1 MEGGME
7 ERREGEPGREP
18 GPAPPAPSAPHLSEQ
33 RRLRGDPG
41 PLRIP
46 PMARPLPLLLCLA
59 ALGAGCWAA
68 TTPPGTAGPPHTG
81 TAGSPHTGTA
91 GSPHTGTA
99 GPSAEPLQDEADNQ
113 ENILSQLLGDYDKVK
128 AVSEGSDC
136 RCKCLVRPLG
146 RGACQ
151 RINEGAFKAE
161 DFYTVETITSGPS
174 CKCACVAPPSALN
187 PCEGDF
193 RLKKLREAESSDLK
207 LSSIVEMLESAF
219 YGLDLLKLHSVTTK
233 LVGRVEKLEEGM
245 SRNSMQEGH
254 GEGASVE
261 ESPEDAQNKLRKN
274 CSNLI
279 TNSLADIESSL
290 QRDAE
295 AAYTHTEGKYEE
307 RFLKDETISQQ
318 INSVESLLSP
328 EEEEKPK
335 QLFQRQLHVRSR
347 PPSKPTIIRGVTY
360 YKAHSTESEN
370 DIEEQ
375 PDELFSGDTT
385 VDLLIEDQLLRPSS
399 QASESVR
406 KPSPV
411 GWPPTPSS
419 DPQSLP
425 DSDAAVTTTSP
436 VTSLPEPTQL
446 TLAMETPTTPVG
458 LGQEGTLQQPG
469 VASASTVVATSL
481 ESLPS
486 ATVPSVTVTSAGT
499 SWDTENSSA
508 LESSPG
514 AWWQVS
520 TPETLGSSST
530 PKQSLEEEDIR
541 NIIGRCKDTLST
553 ISGPT
558 TQNTYGRNEGAW
570 MKDPLAR
577 EERIYVTNYYYGN
590 TLVEFRNLDNFKQGR
605 WSNSFKL
612 PYSWIGTGHVVYNG
626 SFYYNRAFTRNIIKY
641 DLKQR
646 YVAAWAMLH
655 DVAYEESTP
664 WRWRGHSD
672 VDFAVDENGL
682 WVIYPAISYEGSSQ
696 EVIVLSKLNA
706 ADLSTQK
713 ETTWRTGLRKNFYG
727 NCFVI
732 CGVLYA
738 VDSYNKRNANISY
751 AFDTHTNTQIIPRLL
766 FENEYAYTTQIDY
779 NPKDRLLYAW
789 DNGHQ
794 VTYHVIFAY

>member
-1 MEGGME
+1 
-7 ERREGEPGREP
+7 
-18 GPAPPAPSAPHLSEQ
+18 
-33 RRLRGDPG
+33 
-41 PLRIP
+41 
-46 PMARPLPLLLCLA
+46 MARPLPLLLCLA
-59 ALGAGCWAA
+59 ALGAGCR
-68 TTPPGTAGPPHTG
+68 
-81 TAGSPHTGTA
+81 AGSPPA
-91 GSPHTGTA
+91 GTA

-233 LVGRVEKLEEGM
+233 LVGRVEKLEKGM
-245 SRNSMQEGH
+245 SRNFTQEDH
-254 GEGASVE
+254 RAGANVE
-261 ESPEDAQNKLRKN
+261 ERPQDPHRRDREN

-295 AAYTHTEGKYEE
+295 AAYTHAEGKYEE
-307 RFLKDETISQQ
+307 KFLKDETISQQ
-318 INSVESLLSP
+318 INSVESLPELHLSP
-328 EEEEKPK
+328 EDEKPK
-335 QLFQRQLHVRSR
+335 QLLQRKLHVRSR
-347 PPSKPTIIRGVTY
+347 PPSKPTIVRGVTY
-360 YKAHSTESEN
+360 YKAQSAESEN

-375 PDELFSGDTT
+375 PDELFSGDNT
-385 VDLLIEDQLLRPSS
+385 VDLLIEDQLLRPSGR
-399 QASESVR
+399 AGEGVR

-411 GWPPTPSS
+411 GWPPTPGS
-419 DPQSLP
+419 D
-425 DSDAAVTTTSP
+425 
-436 VTSLPEPTQL
+436 
-446 TLAMETPTTPVG
+446 PTTPPAADTAATATVPLSPSTSTGPTLDPTAVNRLTPTPETTTAPAG
-458 LGQEGTLQQPG
+458 LAEEGTPQLP
-469 VASASTVVATSL
+469 AALASTVVAT
-481 ESLPS
+481 
-486 ATVPSVTVTSAGT
+486 ATENLTAATSPVLSPAVATTAGT
-499 SWDTENSSA
+499 SSDVGTSPA

-514 AWWQVS
+514 AWEQAS
-520 TPETLGSSST
+520 TPATPVSPTIPAT
-530 PKQSLEEEDIR
+530 PKQALEEEDIR

-605 WSNSFKL
+605 WSNSYKL

-682 WVIYPAISYEGSSQ
+682 WVIYPAISYEGFNQ

>member
-1 MEGGME
+1 
-7 ERREGEPGREP
+7 
-18 GPAPPAPSAPHLSEQ
+18 
-33 RRLRGDPG
+33 
-41 PLRIP
+41 
-46 PMARPLPLLLCLA
+46 MALPLLLCLA
-59 ALGAGCWAA
+59 ALGAGCR
-68 TTPPGTAGPPHTG
+68 
-81 TAGSPHTGTA
+81 AGSPPGGA
-91 GSPHTGTA
+91 P
-99 GPSAEPLQDEADNQ
+99 GPSGEPPLLQDEADNQ

-151 RINEGAFKAE
+151 RINEGAFRAE

-233 LVGRVEKLEEGM
+233 LVGRVERLEEGM
-245 SRNSMQEGH
+245 SRNFTRDGR
-254 GEGASVE
+254 GEGAAVE
-261 ESPEDAQNKLRKN
+261 EPLQEPQRREN
-274 CSNLI
+274 CSSLI
-279 TNSLADIESSL
+279 SNSLADIEGSL

-295 AAYTHTEGKYEE
+295 AAYVHTEGKYEE

-318 INSVESLLSP
+318 INSVESLP
-328 EEEEKPK
+328 ELHLAPEEEKPK
-335 QLFQRQLHVRSR
+335 QLLQRKLRLRGR
-347 PPSKPTIIRGVTY
+347 PPSKPTIVRGVTY
-360 YKAHSTESEN
+360 YKAQSSESEN

-375 PDELFSGDTT
+375 QDELFSGDNT
-385 VDLLIEDQLLRPSS
+385 VDLLIEDQLLRPSGR
-399 QASESVR
+399 AGEGVR

-419 DPQSLP
+419 DP
-425 DSDAAVTTTSP
+425 TTTAPTTVPLSP
-436 VTSLPEPTQL
+436 AASVGPTPDPTTVSQPPPTPGTTSSPSELPE
-446 TLAMETPTTPVG
+446 
-458 LGQEGTLQQPG
+458 EGTPQLPTAWTSV
-469 VASASTVVATSL
+469 VASTAT
-481 ESLPS
+481 ESLPT
-486 ATVPSVTVTSAGT
+486 ATSHVPSPAAATTAQSPWDMGT
-499 SWDTENSSA
+499 SPEPGTG
-508 LESSPG
+508 SSPG
-514 AWWQVS
+514 PPEQAS
-520 TPETLGSSST
+520 TPATPVSPTIPAT
-530 PKQSLEEEDIR
+530 PKQALEEEDIR

-605 WSNSFKL
+605 WSNSYKL

-682 WVIYPAISYEGSSQ
+682 WVIYPAISYEGFNQ

>member
-1 MEGGME
+1 
-7 ERREGEPGREP
+7 
-18 GPAPPAPSAPHLSEQ
+18 
-33 RRLRGDPG
+33 
-41 PLRIP
+41 
-46 PMARPLPLLLCLA
+46 MARPLPLLLCLA
-59 ALGAGCWAA
+59 ALGAGCRAG
-68 TTPPGTAGPPHTG
+68 TPPADTA
-81 TAGSPHTGTA
+81 A
-91 GSPHTGTA
+91 
-99 GPSAEPLQDEADNQ
+99 PSAEPLQDEADNQ

-151 RINEGAFKAE
+151 RINEGTFRAE

-207 LSSIVEMLESAF
+207 LSSIMEMLESAF

-245 SRNSMQEGH
+245 SRNFTQEGH
-254 GEGASVE
+254 RAGASGE
-261 ESPEDAQNKLRKN
+261 EGLRDPLGRDREN
-274 CSNLI
+274 CSRLL
-279 TNSLADIESSL
+279 TNSLPDIESSL

-295 AAYTHTEGKYEE
+295 AAYTHAEGKYEE

-318 INSVESLLSP
+318 INSVESLPELHLSLEDKKP
-328 EEEEKPK
+328 E
-335 QLFQRQLHVRSR
+335 QLLQRKLRVRSR
-347 PPSKPTIIRGVTY
+347 PPSKPTIVRGVTY
-360 YKAHSTESEN
+360 YKAQSTESEN

-375 PDELFSGDTT
+375 PDELFSGDNT
-385 VDLLIEDQLLRPSS
+385 VDLLIEDQLLRPNSR
-399 QASESVR
+399 AGEGVR

-411 GWPPTPSS
+411 GWPPTPGS
-419 DPQSLP
+419 
-425 DSDAAVTTTSP
+425 A
-436 VTSLPEPTQL
+436 
-446 TLAMETPTTPVG
+446 PTTPPAADTAAVATVSLPPATSTDPTPDPNAVSWLTPTPETVTAPAG
-458 LGQEGTLQQPG
+458 LVEEGTPQL
-469 VASASTVVATSL
+469 L
-481 ESLPS
+481 
-486 ATVPSVTVTSAGT
+486 
-499 SWDTENSSA
+499 SA
-508 LESSPG
+508 LATAMENLSPATTAGAWSDVESSPG
-514 AWWQVS
+514 AWGQVN
-520 TPETLGSSST
+520 TPPTPVSPAT
-530 PKQSLEEEDIR
+530 PKEGLEEEDIR

-570 MKDPLAR
+570 MKDPLAQ

-605 WSNSFKL
+605 WSNSYKL

-641 DLKQR
+641 NLKQR

-682 WVIYPAISYEGSSQ
+682 WVIYPAISYEGFNQ

>member
-1 MEGGME
+1 
-7 ERREGEPGREP
+7 
-18 GPAPPAPSAPHLSEQ
+18 
-33 RRLRGDPG
+33 
-41 PLRIP
+41 
-46 PMARPLPLLLCLA
+46 LPLLLCLA
-59 ALGAGCWAA
+59 ALGAGCRAVA
-68 TTPPGTAGPPHTG
+68 PTT
-81 TAGSPHTGTA
+81 S
-91 GSPHTGTA
+91 TA

-245 SRNSMQEGH
+245 ARKAPQEGH
-254 GEGASVE
+254 GAGASVE
-261 ESPEDAQNKLRKN
+261 EGLQDPHHGDREN
-274 CSNLI
+274 CSSLI
-279 TNSLADIESSL
+279 TNSLSDIESSL

-295 AAYTHTEGKYEE
+295 AAYTEGKYEE
-307 RFLKDETISQQ
+307 RFLKDETISRQ
-318 INSVESLLSP
+318 INSVESPPELHLSQ
-328 EEEEKPK
+328 EDEKPE
-335 QLFQRQLHVRSR
+335 QLLQRKLRVRGR
-347 PPSKPTIIRGVTY
+347 LPSKPTIVRGVTY
-360 YKAHSTESEN
+360 YKAHSAESEN

-375 PDELFSGDTT
+375 PDELFSGDNT
-385 VDLLIEDQLLRPSS
+385 VDLLIEDQLLRPNS
-399 QASESVR
+399 QAGEGVR

-411 GWPPTPSS
+411 GWPPTPGS
-419 DPQSLP
+419 D
-425 DSDAAVTTTSP
+425 
-436 VTSLPEPTQL
+436 
-446 TLAMETPTTPVG
+446 PTTPPAADTAATATVPLSPATSVG
-458 LGQEGTLQQPG
+458 PTPDPTTVSRLTPTPETTTAAAQLVEEGTPQLP
-469 VASASTVVATSL
+469 AALASTVVAMATA
-481 ESLPS
+481 SLP
-486 ATVPSVTVTSAGT
+486 TDTSAIPSPTMATTDGT
-499 SWDTENSSA
+499 SSDVGAILT
-508 LESSPG
+508 LESSSEVWG
-514 AWWQVS
+514 QAS
-520 TPETLGSSST
+520 TPTMLVSPTIPAT
-530 PKQSLEEEDIR
+530 PKQALEEEDIR

-605 WSNSFKL
+605 WSNSYKL

-682 WVIYPAISYEGSSQ
+682 WVIYPAISYEGFNQ

>member
-1 MEGGME
+1 
-7 ERREGEPGREP
+7 
-18 GPAPPAPSAPHLSEQ
+18 
-33 RRLRGDPG
+33 
-41 PLRIP
+41 
-46 PMARPLPLLLCLA
+46 MARPLPLLLCLA
-59 ALGAGCWAA
+59 ALGAGCRAG
-68 TTPPGTAGPPHTG
+68 TTPA
-81 TAGSPHTGTA
+81 
-91 GSPHTGTA
+91 GTA

-151 RINEGAFKAE
+151 RINEGAFRAE

-193 RLKKLREAESSDLK
+193 RLKKLREADSSDLK

-233 LVGRVEKLEEGM
+233 LIGRVEKLEEGM
-245 SRNSMQEGH
+245 SKNFTLEGQQRA
-254 GEGASVE
+254 GASSE
-261 ESPEDAQNKLRKN
+261 EGLQDPPGREN
-274 CSNLI
+274 CSRFL
-279 TNSLADIESSL
+279 TNTLADIESSL

-295 AAYTHTEGKYEE
+295 AAYTHSEGKYEE

-318 INSVESLLSP
+318 INSVESLPELHLSQEDKKP
-328 EEEEKPK
+328 EKF
-335 QLFQRQLHVRSR
+335 LQRKLRVSSR
-347 PPSKPTIIRGVTY
+347 PPSKPTIVRGVTY
-360 YKAHSTESEN
+360 YKAQSTESEN

-375 PDELFSGDTT
+375 RELADELFSGDNT

-399 QASESVR
+399 RAGEAVR

-411 GWPPTPSS
+411 GWPPTPGSA
-419 DPQSLP
+419 PTTLP
-425 DSDAAVTTTSP
+425 AAGTAVT
-436 VTSLPEPTQL
+436 
-446 TLAMETPTTPVG
+446 
-458 LGQEGTLQQPG
+458 
-469 VASASTVVATSL
+469 
-481 ESLPS
+481 
-486 ATVPSVTVTSAGT
+486 ATVPPSPATPGPTAVSPLTPAPEPRTALAGLAEAGT
-499 SWDTENSSA
+499 PQLPAALATAAVATATENLPMATPAGGWSDV
-508 LESSPG
+508 ESSPG
-514 AWWQVS
+514 AWVQANTPATPVS
-520 TPETLGSSST
+520 PAIPAT
-530 PKQSLEEEDIR
+530 PKEGLEEEDIR

-570 MKDPLAR
+570 MKDPLAQ

-605 WSNSFKL
+605 WSNSYKL

-682 WVIYPAISYEGSSQ
+682 WVIYPAISYEGFNQ

>member
-1 MEGGME
+1 
-7 ERREGEPGREP
+7 
-18 GPAPPAPSAPHLSEQ
+18 
-33 RRLRGDPG
+33 
-41 PLRIP
+41 
-46 PMARPLPLLLCLA
+46 MARPLPLLLCLA
-59 ALGAGCWAA
+59 ALGAGCRAG
-68 TTPPGTAGPPHTG
+68 TTPA
-81 TAGSPHTGTA
+81 
-91 GSPHTGTA
+91 GTA

-151 RINEGAFKAE
+151 RINEGAFRAE

-193 RLKKLREAESSDLK
+193 RLKKLREADSSDLK

-245 SRNSMQEGH
+245 SKNFTLEGQRA
-254 GEGASVE
+254 GASGE
-261 ESPEDAQNKLRKN
+261 EGLQDPPGREN
-274 CSNLI
+274 CSRLL

-295 AAYTHTEGKYEE
+295 AAYTHSEGKYEE

-318 INSVESLLSP
+318 INSVESLPELHLSQEDKKP
-328 EEEEKPK
+328 EKF
-335 QLFQRQLHVRSR
+335 LQRKLRVSSW
-347 PPSKPTIIRGVTY
+347 PPSKPTIVRGVTY
-360 YKAHSTESEN
+360 YKAQSTESEN

-375 PDELFSGDTT
+375 PDELFSGDNT

-399 QASESVR
+399 RAGKAMR

-411 GWPPTPSS
+411 GWPPTPGSA
-419 DPQSLP
+419 PTTLP
-425 DSDAAVTTTSP
+425 APGTAVTSTVPLSP
-436 VTSLPEPTQL
+436 ATPDPTAASRLTPAPEPMT
-446 TLAMETPTTPVG
+446 APAG
-458 LGQEGTLQQPG
+458 LVEEGTPQQPS
-469 VASASTVVATSL
+469 ALASTVVAT
-481 ESLPS
+481 
-486 ATVPSVTVTSAGT
+486 A
-499 SWDTENSSA
+499 TENLPMATPAGGWSDM
-508 LESSPG
+508 ESSPT
-514 AWWQVS
+514 AWVQANTPATPVS
-520 TPETLGSSST
+520 PAIPAT
-530 PKQSLEEEDIR
+530 PKEGLEEEDIR

-605 WSNSFKL
+605 WSNSYKL

-682 WVIYPAISYEGSSQ
+682 WVIYPAISYEGFNQ

>member
-1 MEGGME
+1 
-7 ERREGEPGREP
+7 
-18 GPAPPAPSAPHLSEQ
+18 
-33 RRLRGDPG
+33 
-41 PLRIP
+41 
-46 PMARPLPLLLCLA
+46 LLLCLA
-59 ALGAGCWAA
+59 ALGAGCRAGTGPA
-68 TTPPGTAGPPHTG
+68 GTAE
-81 TAGSPHTGTA
+81 
-91 GSPHTGTA
+91 
-99 GPSAEPLQDEADNQ
+99 PSAEPLQDEADNQ

-151 RINEGAFKAE
+151 RINEGAFRAE

-193 RLKKLREAESSDLK
+193 RLKKLREADSSDLK
-207 LSSIVEMLESAF
+207 LSSIIEMLESAF

-233 LVGRVEKLEEGM
+233 LVGRVEKLEADI
-245 SRNSMQEGH
+245 SRNFTLEGQPA
-254 GEGASVE
+254 GASGE
-261 ESPEDAQNKLRKN
+261 EDLQDPPGREN
-274 CSNLI
+274 CSRLLS
-279 TNSLADIESSL
+279 NSLADIESSL

-295 AAYTHTEGKYEE
+295 AAYTHSEGKYEE

-318 INSVESLLSP
+318 INSVESLPELHLSQEDRKP
-328 EEEEKPK
+328 E
-335 QLFQRQLHVRSR
+335 QLLQRKLRVSSR
-347 PPSKPTIIRGVTY
+347 PPSKPTIVRGVTY
-360 YKAHSTESEN
+360 YKAQSTESEN

-375 PDELFSGDTT
+375 PDELFSGDNT
-385 VDLLIEDQLLRPSS
+385 VDLLIEDQLLRPTSR
-399 QASESVR
+399 AGEAMR

-411 GWPPTPSS
+411 GWPPTAGSAPTT
-419 DPQSLP
+419 LP
-425 DSDAAVTTTSP
+425 AAGTAVTAMEPLSPAMLDPTAVSWLTAAPEP
-436 VTSLPEPTQL
+436 VTA
-446 TLAMETPTTPVG
+446 LAG
-458 LGQEGTLQQPG
+458 LAEEGTPQLP
-469 VASASTVVATSL
+469 AALASTVVATAT
-481 ESLPS
+481 ENLPM
-486 ATVPSVTVTSAGT
+486 ATSAGGW
-499 SWDTENSSA
+499 SDM
-508 LESSPG
+508 ESSPG
-514 AWWQVS
+514 AWVQANTPTTPVS
-520 TPETLGSSST
+520 PAIPAT
-530 PKQSLEEEDIR
+530 PKEGLEEEDIR

-558 TQNTYGRNEGAW
+558 TQNTYGRTEGAW
-570 MKDPLAR
+570 MKDPLAQ

-605 WSNSFKL
+605 WSNSYKL

-664 WRWRGHSD
+664 WRWQGHSD

-682 WVIYPAISYEGSSQ
+682 WVIYPAISYEGFNQ

>member
-1 MEGGME
+1 
-7 ERREGEPGREP
+7 
-18 GPAPPAPSAPHLSEQ
+18 
-33 RRLRGDPG
+33 
-41 PLRIP
+41 
-46 PMARPLPLLLCLA
+46 MARPLPLLLCLA
-59 ALGAGCWAA
+59 ALGAGCR
-68 TTPPGTAGPPHTG
+68 
-81 TAGSPHTGTA
+81 AGSPPA
-91 GSPHTGTA
+91 GTA

-233 LVGRVEKLEEGM
+233 LVGRIEKLEEGM
-245 SRNSMQEGH
+245 SRNFTQEGH
-254 GEGASVE
+254 RAGANMKEGLQDPHRRDRE
-261 ESPEDAQNKLRKN
+261 N
-274 CSNLI
+274 CSSLI

-295 AAYTHTEGKYEE
+295 AAYTHAEGKYEE

-318 INSVESLLSP
+318 INSVESLPELHLSP
-328 EEEEKPK
+328 EDEKPK
-335 QLFQRQLHVRSR
+335 QLLQRKLRVRSR
-347 PPSKPTIIRGVTY
+347 PPSKPTIVRGVTY
-360 YKAHSTESEN
+360 YKAQSTESEN

-375 PDELFSGDTT
+375 PDELFSGDNT

-399 QASESVR
+399 RAGEGVR

-411 GWPPTPSS
+411 GWPPTPGS
-419 DPQSLP
+419 D
-425 DSDAAVTTTSP
+425 
-436 VTSLPEPTQL
+436 
-446 TLAMETPTTPVG
+446 PTTPPAADTAATATVPLSPATSTGPMPDPTTVSQLTPTPETTTAPVG
-458 LGQEGTLQQPG
+458 LVEEGTPQLP
-469 VASASTVVATSL
+469 AALTSTVVATAT
-481 ESLPS
+481 ETLPA
-486 ATVPSVTVTSAGT
+486 ATSPVPSPAMATTARTSSDMGT
-499 SWDTENSSA
+499 SPA

-514 AWWQVS
+514 AWGQVS
-520 TPETLGSSST
+520 TPAAPVSPTIPAT
-530 PKQSLEEEDIR
+530 PKQALEEEDIR

-605 WSNSFKL
+605 WSNSYKL

-682 WVIYPAISYEGSSQ
+682 WVIYPAISYEGFNQ

>member
-1 MEGGME
+1 
-7 ERREGEPGREP
+7 
-18 GPAPPAPSAPHLSEQ
+18 
-33 RRLRGDPG
+33 
-41 PLRIP
+41 
-46 PMARPLPLLLCLA
+46 MARPLPLLLCLA
-59 ALGAGCWAA
+59 ALGAGCR
-68 TTPPGTAGPPHTG
+68 AGPAP
-81 TAGSPHTGTA
+81 
-91 GSPHTGTA
+91 TGTA

-128 AVSEGSDC
+128 AVSEGADC
-136 RCKCLVRPLG
+136 RCKCVVRPLG

-151 RINEGAFKAE
+151 RINQGSFHAE
-161 DFYTVETITSGPS
+161 DFYTVETITSGPG

-193 RLKKLREAESSDLK
+193 RLQKLREADSGDLK

-233 LVGRVEKLEEGM
+233 LVGRVERLEEGM
-245 SRNSMQEGH
+245 SRNATRAGV
-254 GEGASVE
+254 SVE
-261 ESPEDAQNKLRKN
+261 EPLSEPQHRVGEN
-274 CSNLI
+274 CSGLI
-279 TNSLADIESSL
+279 SNSLADIESSL

-295 AAYTHTEGKYEE
+295 AAYVHPEGKYEE

-318 INSVESLLSP
+318 INSVESLTELDLTP
-328 EEEEKPK
+328 EEGKPK
-335 QLFQRQLHVRSR
+335 QLLQRKLSPRGR
-347 PPSKPTIIRGVTY
+347 PPSKPTIVRGVTY
-360 YKAHSTESEN
+360 YKAQSSESDN

-375 PDELFSGDTT
+375 QDELFSGDST
-385 VDLLIEDQLLRPSS
+385 VDLLIEDQLLRPSGRVGE
-399 QASESVR
+399 AVR

-411 GWPPTPSS
+411 GWPPTPSI
-419 DPQSLP
+419 DPSTAPTTLP
-425 DSDAAVTTTSP
+425 LSTAASVGPT
-436 VTSLPEPTQL
+436 PEPTTASL
-446 TLAMETPTTPVG
+446 PPPAMETATTPLVVPEEETPQ
-458 LGQEGTLQQPG
+458 LPT
-469 VASASTVVATSL
+469 ASASVAAPVAT
-481 ESLPS
+481 ESPPVANS
-486 ATVPSVTVTSAGT
+486 SVPSPAVATTSQT
-499 SWDTENSSA
+499 SWDVGMSPEPGM
-508 LESSPG
+508 ESSPG
-514 AWWQVS
+514 PSEQAS
-520 TPETLGSSST
+520 TPPPLSTTIPAT
-530 PKQSLEEEDIR
+530 PKQALEEEDIR

-605 WSNSFKL
+605 WSNSYKL

-682 WVIYPAISYEGSSQ
+682 WVIYPAISYEGFNQ

>member
-1 MEGGME
+1 
-7 ERREGEPGREP
+7 
-18 GPAPPAPSAPHLSEQ
+18 
-33 RRLRGDPG
+33 
-41 PLRIP
+41 
-46 PMARPLPLLLCLA
+46 MARPLPLLLCLA
-59 ALGAGCWAA
+59 ALGAGCRAGL
-68 TTPPGTAGPPHTG
+68 PPA
-81 TAGSPHTGTA
+81 
-91 GSPHTGTA
+91 GTA

-151 RINEGAFKAE
+151 RINEGTFKAE

-193 RLKKLREAESSDLK
+193 RLKKLREAESNDLK
-207 LSSIVEMLESAF
+207 LSSIIEMLESAF

-233 LVGRVEKLEEGM
+233 LVGRVEKLEERM
-245 SRNSMQEGH
+245 SRNFTREGH
-254 GEGASVE
+254 WAGANVE
-261 ESPEDAQNKLRKN
+261 EGPQDPHHRDREN
-274 CSNLI
+274 CSSLI

-295 AAYTHTEGKYEE
+295 AAYTHAEGKYEE

-318 INSVESLLSP
+318 INSVESLPELHLSP
-328 EEEEKPK
+328 EDEKPK
-335 QLFQRQLHVRSR
+335 QLLQRKLHIRSR
-347 PPSKPTIIRGVTY
+347 PPSKPTIVRGVTY
-360 YKAHSTESEN
+360 YKAQSAESEN

-375 PDELFSGDTT
+375 PDELFSGDNT

-399 QASESVR
+399 RGGEGVR

-411 GWPPTPSS
+411 GWPPTPGG
-419 DPQSLP
+419 D
-425 DSDAAVTTTSP
+425 
-436 VTSLPEPTQL
+436 
-446 TLAMETPTTPVG
+446 PTTPPAADTAATATVPLSPATSTGPMPDPTAVSWLSPTPETTTAPAG
-458 LGQEGTLQQPG
+458 LAEEGTPQLPS
-469 VASASTVVATSL
+469 ALASTVVATAT
-481 ESLPS
+481 ETLPT
-486 ATVPSVTVTSAGT
+486 ATSPVPSPTVATTAGT
-499 SWDTENSSA
+499 LSDVGTSPA
-508 LESSPG
+508 PESSPG
-514 AWWQVS
+514 TWGQAS
-520 TPETLGSSST
+520 TPATPVSPTIPAT
-530 PKQSLEEEDIR
+530 PKQALEEEDIR

-605 WSNSFKL
+605 WSNSYKL

-682 WVIYPAISYEGSSQ
+682 WVIYPAISYEGFNQ

>member
-1 MEGGME
+1 
-7 ERREGEPGREP
+7 
-18 GPAPPAPSAPHLSEQ
+18 
-33 RRLRGDPG
+33 
-41 PLRIP
+41 
-46 PMARPLPLLLCLA
+46 MARPLPLLLCLA
-59 ALGAGCWAA
+59 ALGTGCR
-68 TTPPGTAGPPHTG
+68 AGPPPAST
-81 TAGSPHTGTA
+81 T
-91 GSPHTGTA
+91 

-245 SRNSMQEGH
+245 SRNFTQQGH
-254 GEGASVE
+254 QAGASVE
-261 ESPEDAQNKLRKN
+261 EGLQDLHSRGREN
-274 CSNLI
+274 CSSLL
-279 TNSLADIESSL
+279 TNSLADIEGSL

-295 AAYTHTEGKYEE
+295 AAYMHAEGKYEE
-307 RFLKDETISQQ
+307 RFLKEETISQQ
-318 INSVESLLSP
+318 INSVESLPELHLSP
-328 EEEEKPK
+328 EDEKPE
-335 QLFQRQLHVRSR
+335 QLLQRKLHVRSR
-347 PPSKPTIIRGVTY
+347 PPSKPTIVRGVTY
-360 YKAHSTESEN
+360 YKAQSTESEN

-375 PDELFSGDTT
+375 PDELFSGDNT
-385 VDLLIEDQLLRPSS
+385 VDLLIEDQLLRHSS
-399 QASESVR
+399 RAGEDAR
-406 KPSPV
+406 KPAPV
-411 GWPPTPSS
+411 GWPPTPGS
-419 DPQSLP
+419 D
-425 DSDAAVTTTSP
+425 
-436 VTSLPEPTQL
+436 
-446 TLAMETPTTPVG
+446 PTTPPATDTATMATAPLSPAMSTEPTVDATPETMTAVPG
-458 LGQEGTLQQPG
+458 LVEEETPQLL
-469 VASASTVVATSL
+469 AALASTVMATAT
-481 ESLPS
+481 ESPPT
-486 ATVPSVTVTSAGT
+486 ATTAVPSPTMATTTGT
-499 SWDTENSSA
+499 SRDMGMSPVP
-508 LESSPG
+508 ESSPG
-514 AWWQVS
+514 AWGLAS
-520 TPETLGSSST
+520 TPPTPISPTIPAT
-530 PKQSLEEEDIR
+530 PKQALEEEDIR

-570 MKDPLAR
+570 MKDPLAQ

-605 WSNSFKL
+605 WSNSYKL

-682 WVIYPAISYEGSSQ
+682 WVIYPAISYEGFNQ

>member
-1 MEGGME
+1 
-7 ERREGEPGREP
+7 
-18 GPAPPAPSAPHLSEQ
+18 A
-33 RRLRGDPG
+33 
-41 PLRIP
+41 
-46 PMARPLPLLLCLA
+46 
-59 ALGAGCWAA
+59 
-68 TTPPGTAGPPHTG
+68 
-81 TAGSPHTGTA
+81 
-91 GSPHTGTA
+91 
-99 GPSAEPLQDEADNQ
+99 
-113 ENILSQLLGDYDKVK
+113 QLLGDYDKVK

-151 RINEGAFKAE
+151 RINEGSFRAE

-193 RLKKLREAESSDLK
+193 RLQKLREADSGDLK

-233 LVGRVEKLEEGM
+233 LVGRVERLEEGM
-245 SRNSMQEGH
+245 ARNATRDNH
-254 GEGASVE
+254 RAGASVE
-261 ESPEDAQNKLRKN
+261 KPLPKPQPRAGEN
-274 CSNLI
+274 CSSLI
-279 TNSLADIESSL
+279 SNSLADIESSL

-295 AAYTHTEGKYEE
+295 AAYVHPEGKYEE

-318 INSVESLLSP
+318 INSVESLPELHLAP
-328 EEEEKPK
+328 EEGKHK
-335 QLFQRQLHVRSR
+335 QLLHRKLRLRSR
-347 PPSKPTIIRGVTY
+347 PASKPTIVRGVTY
-360 YKAHSTESEN
+360 YKAQSSESDN

-375 PDELFSGDTT
+375 QDELFSGDNT
-385 VDLLIEDQLLRPSS
+385 VDLLIEDQLLRPSGRAV
-399 QASESVR
+399 Q

-411 GWPPTPSS
+411 GWPPNPSS
-419 DPQSLP
+419 DP
-425 DSDAAVTTTSP
+425 TTTATTLPLSP
-436 VTSLPEPTQL
+436 VTSMGSTPSPATASQLPPTLETVTTPSGLPE
-446 TLAMETPTTPVG
+446 
-458 LGQEGTLQQPG
+458 EGTLQLPTASGSMAAPTATESPPWATSPIPSTAAAATTQTLWDLGTSPEPG
-469 VASASTVVATSL
+469 TGSSVGPPEEASTPAMPL
-481 ESLPS
+481 
-486 ATVPSVTVTSAGT
+486 
-499 SWDTENSSA
+499 
-508 LESSPG
+508 SPMIP
-514 AWWQVS
+514 A
-520 TPETLGSSST
+520 T
-530 PKQSLEEEDIR
+530 PKQALEEEDIR

-605 WSNSFKL
+605 WSNSYKL

-682 WVIYPAISYEGSSQ
+682 WVIYPAISYEGFNQ

>member
-1 MEGGME
+1 
-7 ERREGEPGREP
+7 
-18 GPAPPAPSAPHLSEQ
+18 LS
-33 RRLRGDPG
+33 
-41 PLRIP
+41 
-46 PMARPLPLLLCLA
+46 MALPLLLCLA
-59 ALGAGCWAA
+59 ALGAGCRAGAA
-68 TTPPGTAGPPHTG
+68 PA
-81 TAGSPHTGTA
+81 
-91 GSPHTGTA
+91 GTA

-161 DFYTVETITSGPS
+161 DFYMVETITSGPS

-245 SRNSMQEGH
+245 LRNFTQEGH
-254 GEGASVE
+254 QTGDNVE
-261 ESPEDAQNKLRKN
+261 EGLQDPHHRGKEN
-274 CSNLI
+274 CSSLI

-295 AAYTHTEGKYEE
+295 AAYVHTEGKYEE

-318 INSVESLLSP
+318 INSVESLPELHLSL
-328 EEEEKPK
+328 EDEKHK
-335 QLFQRQLHVRSR
+335 QLLQRKLHVRSR

-360 YKAHSTESEN
+360 YKAQSTESEN

-375 PDELFSGDTT
+375 PDELFSGDNT

-399 QASESVR
+399 RAGEGVR

-419 DPQSLP
+419 DPTTPPAANTVATATVPLLP
-425 DSDAAVTTTSP
+425 ATSMGPTSDPTT
-436 VTSLPEPTQL
+436 VTQL
-446 TLAMETPTTPVG
+446 TPTPETMDTLVG
-458 LGQEGTLQQPG
+458 LAEEGTQQLP
-469 VASASTVVATSL
+469 AALDSIVVATAT
-481 ESLPS
+481 ESLPTATTAIS
-486 ATVPSVTVTSAGT
+486 STAVATVAGT
-499 SWDTENSSA
+499 SVDLGTNPA
-508 LESSPG
+508 PESSPE
-514 AWWQVS
+514 AWGEVS
-520 TPETLGSSST
+520 TPMTPVSSTIPAT
-530 PKQSLEEEDIR
+530 PKQALEEEDIR

-605 WSNSFKL
+605 WSNSYKL

-672 VDFAVDENGL
+672 IDFAVDENGL
-682 WVIYPAISYEGSSQ
+682 WVIYPAISYEGFNQ

-713 ETTWRTGLRKNFYG
+713 EMTWRTGLRKNFYG

>member
-1 MEGGME
+1 
-7 ERREGEPGREP
+7 
-18 GPAPPAPSAPHLSEQ
+18 
-33 RRLRGDPG
+33 
-41 PLRIP
+41 
-46 PMARPLPLLLCLA
+46 MALPLLLCLA
-59 ALGAGCWAA
+59 ALGTGCRAG
-68 TTPPGTAGPPHTG
+68 TPPA
-81 TAGSPHTGTA
+81 
-91 GSPHTGTA
+91 GTA

-151 RINEGAFKAE
+151 RIDEGAFRAE

-193 RLKKLREAESSDLK
+193 RLKKLREAESGDLK
-207 LSSIVEMLESAF
+207 LASIVEMLESAF

-245 SRNSMQEGH
+245 SKNFTQEGH
-254 GEGASVE
+254 RAEANTE
-261 ESPEDAQNKLRKN
+261 EHPQDLHRGDRRN
-274 CSNLI
+274 CSSLL
-279 TNSLADIESSL
+279 TNSLTDLESSL

-295 AAYTHTEGKYEE
+295 AAYMHVEGKYEE

-318 INSVESLLSP
+318 INSVESLSELHLSP
-328 EEEEKPK
+328 EHGKPE
-335 QLFQRQLHVRSR
+335 QLLQRKLQVRSR
-347 PPSKPTIIRGVTY
+347 PPSKPTVVRGVTY
-360 YKAHSTESEN
+360 YKAQSTESEN

-375 PDELFSGDTT
+375 PDELFSGDNT

-399 QASESVR
+399 RAGEGVR

-419 DPQSLP
+419 DPTTP
-425 DSDAAVTTTSP
+425 PAADAAATATVPLSPATSMGPTPDPTTVSWLTPTPETTTAP
-436 VTSLPEPTQL
+436 AGLAEEVTP
-446 TLAMETPTTPVG
+446 
-458 LGQEGTLQQPG
+458 QPPM
-469 VASASTVVATSL
+469 ALASTVVATAMD
-481 ESLPS
+481 SLPT
-486 ATVPSVTVTSAGT
+486 ATTVLSPAMATTAGT
-499 SWDTENSSA
+499 SRDTGTSPA
-508 LESSPG
+508 PESSPG
-514 AWWQVS
+514 AWEQAS
-520 TPETLGSSST
+520 TPAMPVSPTMPAT
-530 PKQSLEEEDIR
+530 PKQTLEEEDIR

-570 MKDPLAR
+570 MKDPLAQ

-605 WSNSFKL
+605 WSNSYKL

-682 WVIYPAISYEGSSQ
+682 WVIYPAISYEGFNQ

>member
-1 MEGGME
+1 
-7 ERREGEPGREP
+7 
-18 GPAPPAPSAPHLSEQ
+18 
-33 RRLRGDPG
+33 
-41 PLRIP
+41 
-46 PMARPLPLLLCLA
+46 MARPLPLFLCLA
-59 ALGAGCWAA
+59 ALGAGCRAG
-68 TTPPGTAGPPHTG
+68 TPP
-81 TAGSPHTGTA
+81 S
-91 GSPHTGTA
+91 GTA

-151 RINEGAFKAE
+151 RINEGAFRAE

-193 RLKKLREAESSDLK
+193 RLKKLREADSSDLK
-207 LSSIVEMLESAF
+207 LSSIMEMLENAF

-245 SRNSMQEGH
+245 SRNFTQEGQRT
-254 GEGASVE
+254 GASVE
-261 ESPEDAQNKLRKN
+261 EGLQDPPGREN
-274 CSNLI
+274 CSRLLSS
-279 TNSLADIESSL
+279 SLADLESSL

-295 AAYTHTEGKYEE
+295 AAYIHSEGKYEE

-318 INSVESLLSP
+318 INSVESLPELHLSLEDKKP
-328 EEEEKPK
+328 E
-335 QLFQRQLHVRSR
+335 QLLQRKLRVRSR
-347 PPSKPTIIRGVTY
+347 PPSKPTIVRGVTY
-360 YKAHSTESEN
+360 YKAQSTESEN

-375 PDELFSGDTT
+375 PDELFSGDNT

-399 QASESVR
+399 RAGEPMR

-411 GWPPTPSS
+411 EWTPTPGS
-419 DPQSLP
+419 
-425 DSDAAVTTTSP
+425 A
-436 VTSLPEPTQL
+436 
-446 TLAMETPTTPVG
+446 PTTPLAARPAVMVTVPLSPATPGPTAVSQLTPTPEPLTAPAG
-458 LGQEGTLQQPG
+458 LAEEGTPQLQ
-469 VASASTVVATSL
+469 AALASTVVAT
-481 ESLPS
+481 
-486 ATVPSVTVTSAGT
+486 A
-499 SWDTENSSA
+499 TENLPTAIPTGGWSDI
-508 LESSPG
+508 ESSPG
-514 AWWQVS
+514 TWVQANTPAMPVS
-520 TPETLGSSST
+520 PASPAT
-530 PKQSLEEEDIR
+530 PKEGLEEEDIR
-541 NIIGRCKDTLST
+541 SIIGRCKDTLST

-570 MKDPLAR
+570 MKDPLAQ

-605 WSNSFKL
+605 WSNSYKL

-682 WVIYPAISYEGSSQ
+682 WVIYPAISYEGFNQ

>member
-1 MEGGME
+1 
-7 ERREGEPGREP
+7 
-18 GPAPPAPSAPHLSEQ
+18 
-33 RRLRGDPG
+33 
-41 PLRIP
+41 
-46 PMARPLPLLLCLA
+46 
-59 ALGAGCWAA
+59 ALGAGCRAG
-68 TTPPGTAGPPHTG
+68 TTPAGTA
-81 TAGSPHTGTA
+81 A
-91 GSPHTGTA
+91 
-99 GPSAEPLQDEADNQ
+99 PSAEPLQDEADNQ

-151 RINEGAFKAE
+151 RINEGAFRAE

-193 RLKKLREAESSDLK
+193 RLKKLREADSSDLK

-245 SRNSMQEGH
+245 SRNFTQEGH
-254 GEGASVE
+254 RAGASGE
-261 ESPEDAQNKLRKN
+261 EGLQDPPGREN
-274 CSNLI
+274 CSRLL

-295 AAYTHTEGKYEE
+295 AAYTHSEGKYEE

-318 INSVESLLSP
+318 INSVESLPELHLSLEDKKP
-328 EEEEKPK
+328 E
-335 QLFQRQLHVRSR
+335 QLLQRKLRVRSR
-347 PPSKPTIIRGVTY
+347 PPSKPTIVRGVTY
-360 YKAHSTESEN
+360 YKAQSSESEN

-375 PDELFSGDTT
+375 PDELFSGDNT

-399 QASESVR
+399 RAGEAVR
-406 KPSPV
+406 KPSPL
-411 GWPPTPSS
+411 GWPPTPGSPPAT
-419 DPQSLP
+419 DT
-425 DSDAAVTTTSP
+425 AVTATVPLSPATPDPTAVSRLTPAPEP
-436 VTSLPEPTQL
+436 VTAPAGLAEQGTPQLPAAL
-446 TLAMETPTTPVG
+446 
-458 LGQEGTLQQPG
+458 
-469 VASASTVVATSL
+469 ASTVVATAT
-481 ESLPS
+481 ESLPT
-486 ATVPSVTVTSAGT
+486 ATPAGDW
-499 SWDTENSSA
+499 SDM
-508 LESSPG
+508 ESSPG
-514 AWWQVS
+514 DWGQVN
-520 TPETLGSSST
+520 TPATPVSPAIPAT
-530 PKQSLEEEDIR
+530 PKEGLEEEDIR

-558 TQNTYGRNEGAW
+558 TQNTYGRSEGAW

-577 EERIYVTNYYYGN
+577 EERIYVTNHYYGN

-605 WSNSFKL
+605 WSNSYKL

-682 WVIYPAISYEGSSQ
+682 WVIYPAISYEGFNQ

>member
-1 MEGGME
+1 
-7 ERREGEPGREP
+7 
-18 GPAPPAPSAPHLSEQ
+18 
-33 RRLRGDPG
+33 
-41 PLRIP
+41 
-46 PMARPLPLLLCLA
+46 MARPLPLLLCLA
-59 ALGAGCWAA
+59 ALGAGCRAG
-68 TTPPGTAGPPHTG
+68 TTPA
-81 TAGSPHTGTA
+81 
-91 GSPHTGTA
+91 GTA

-151 RINEGAFKAE
+151 RINEGAFRAE

-193 RLKKLREAESSDLK
+193 RLKKLREADSSDLK

-233 LVGRVEKLEEGM
+233 LIGRVEKLEEGM
-245 SRNSMQEGH
+245 SKNFTLEGQQRA
-254 GEGASVE
+254 GASSE
-261 ESPEDAQNKLRKN
+261 EGLQDPPGREN
-274 CSNLI
+274 CSRFL
-279 TNSLADIESSL
+279 TNTLADIESSL

-295 AAYTHTEGKYEE
+295 AAYTHSEGKYEE

-318 INSVESLLSP
+318 INSVESLPELHLSQEDKKP
-328 EEEEKPK
+328 EKF
-335 QLFQRQLHVRSR
+335 LQRKLRVSSR
-347 PPSKPTIIRGVTY
+347 PPSKPTIVRGVTY
-360 YKAHSTESEN
+360 YKAQSTESEN

-375 PDELFSGDTT
+375 PDELFSGDNT

-399 QASESVR
+399 RAGEAVR

-411 GWPPTPSS
+411 GWPPTPGSA
-419 DPQSLP
+419 PTTLP
-425 DSDAAVTTTSP
+425 AAGTAVT
-436 VTSLPEPTQL
+436 
-446 TLAMETPTTPVG
+446 
-458 LGQEGTLQQPG
+458 
-469 VASASTVVATSL
+469 
-481 ESLPS
+481 
-486 ATVPSVTVTSAGT
+486 ATVPPSPATPGPTAVSPLTPAPEPRTALAGLAEAGT
-499 SWDTENSSA
+499 PQLPAALATAAVATATENLPMATPAGGWSDV
-508 LESSPG
+508 ESSPG
-514 AWWQVS
+514 AWVQANTPATPVS
-520 TPETLGSSST
+520 PAIPAT
-530 PKQSLEEEDIR
+530 PKEGLEEEDIR

-570 MKDPLAR
+570 MKDPLAQ

-605 WSNSFKL
+605 WSNSYKL

-682 WVIYPAISYEGSSQ
+682 WVIYPAISYEGFNQ

>member
-1 MEGGME
+1 
-7 ERREGEPGREP
+7 
-18 GPAPPAPSAPHLSEQ
+18 A
-33 RRLRGDPG
+33 
-41 PLRIP
+41 
-46 PMARPLPLLLCLA
+46 
-59 ALGAGCWAA
+59 
-68 TTPPGTAGPPHTG
+68 
-81 TAGSPHTGTA
+81 
-91 GSPHTGTA
+91 
-99 GPSAEPLQDEADNQ
+99 
-113 ENILSQLLGDYDKVK
+113 QLLGDYDKVK

-151 RINEGAFKAE
+151 RINEGAFRAE

-219 YGLDLLKLHSVTTK
+219 YGLDLLKLHAVTTK

-245 SRNSMQEGH
+245 ARNFTQEGRRA
-254 GEGASVE
+254 GADVE
-261 ESPEDAQNKLRKN
+261 QGPQDPRRGNREN
-274 CSNLI
+274 CSSLL

-295 AAYTHTEGKYEE
+295 AAYTHAEGKYEE

-318 INSVESLLSP
+318 MNSVESLPELHLSP
-328 EEEEKPK
+328 EDEKPE
-335 QLFQRQLHVRSR
+335 QLLQRKLRVRSR
-347 PPSKPTIIRGVTY
+347 PPSKPTVVRGVTY
-360 YKAHSTESEN
+360 YKAQSTESEN

-375 PDELFSGDTT
+375 PDELFSGDNT

-399 QASESVR
+399 RADEGVR

-411 GWPPTPSS
+411 GWPPAPGS
-419 DPQSLP
+419 D
-425 DSDAAVTTTSP
+425 
-436 VTSLPEPTQL
+436 
-446 TLAMETPTTPVG
+446 PTTPPAADTAATATVPLSPATSARPTPDPTTVSRLTPTPETTATPAG
-458 LGQEGTLQQPG
+458 LAEEGTPQLLA
-469 VASASTVVATSL
+469 ASASTAVATTT
-481 ESLPS
+481 ESLPTA
-486 ATVPSVTVTSAGT
+486 ATAVSGPATSTTART
-499 SWDTENSSA
+499 SWDVGTSPA

-514 AWWQVS
+514 AQGQAS
-520 TPETLGSSST
+520 TPMTPLSPTIPAT
-530 PKQSLEEEDIR
+530 PKQALEEEDIR

-570 MKDPLAR
+570 MKDPLAQ

-605 WSNSFKL
+605 WSNSYKL

-646 YVAAWAMLH
+646 FVAAWAMLH

-682 WVIYPAISYEGSSQ
+682 WVIYPAISYEGFNQ

>member
-1 MEGGME
+1 
-7 ERREGEPGREP
+7 
-18 GPAPPAPSAPHLSEQ
+18 
-33 RRLRGDPG
+33 
-41 PLRIP
+41 
-46 PMARPLPLLLCLA
+46 MARPLPLLLCLA
-59 ALGAGCWAA
+59 ALGAGCRAG
-68 TTPPGTAGPPHTG
+68 TTPA
-81 TAGSPHTGTA
+81 
-91 GSPHTGTA
+91 GTA

-151 RINEGAFKAE
+151 RINEGAFRAE

-193 RLKKLREAESSDLK
+193 RLKKLREADSSDLK

-245 SRNSMQEGH
+245 SRNFTLESQRA
-254 GEGASVE
+254 GASGE
-261 ESPEDAQNKLRKN
+261 EALQDPPGREN
-274 CSNLI
+274 CSRLL

-295 AAYTHTEGKYEE
+295 AAYTHSEGKYEE

-318 INSVESLLSP
+318 INSVESIPELHLSQEHKKPEQLL
-328 EEEEKPK
+328 
-335 QLFQRQLHVRSR
+335 QRKLRVSSR
-347 PPSKPTIIRGVTY
+347 PPSKPTIVRGVTY
-360 YKAHSTESEN
+360 YKAQSTESEN

-375 PDELFSGDTT
+375 PDELFSGDNT

-399 QASESVR
+399 RAGEAVR

-411 GWPPTPSS
+411 GWPPTPGS
-419 DPQSLP
+419 
-425 DSDAAVTTTSP
+425 
-436 VTSLPEPTQL
+436 
-446 TLAMETPTTPVG
+446 TPTTLPAASTTVTATVPPSPATPDPTAVSQLTPAPEPVTDPAA
-458 LGQEGTLQQPG
+458 LVEERTPQLP
-469 VASASTVVATSL
+469 AALASTVVAT
-481 ESLPS
+481 
-486 ATVPSVTVTSAGT
+486 A
-499 SWDTENSSA
+499 TENLPMATPDGGWSDM
-508 LESSPG
+508 ESSPG
-514 AWWQVS
+514 AWVQANTPATPVS
-520 TPETLGSSST
+520 PAIPAT
-530 PKQSLEEEDIR
+530 PKEGLEEEDIR

-605 WSNSFKL
+605 WSNSYKL

-682 WVIYPAISYEGSSQ
+682 WVIYPAISYEGFNQ

-713 ETTWRTGLRKNFYG
+713 ETTWRTGLRKNLYG